1 MALLKLKDF
10 DPNYRETLGNDGV
23 IDSSVY
29 SDITDEK
36 IGSVKDIL
44 VDETSGKFRYLIVDL
59 GFWIFGKKV
68 LLPIGISRIDSS
80 QERVYAKGLT
90 KEQAKNLPEFNDDL
104 KIDYDYEERVRGIYR
119 TPATDTL
126 VNPIAPVAP
135 YDPMGL
141 NTVAALDV
149 PSGIATP
156 GVVSQQPGY
165 TANARDTYDY
175 ENESYLYGINDTD
188 HQSIKL
194 YEERLIANKKRTKT
208 GEVEIGKHV
217 ETEIARVSVPV
228 EKERI
233 VIERVTPQD
242 AGKSVAPGETAFR
255 EGEVAHMEIY
265 KEIPDIRKEAVLREE
280 VRIRKEVEQDTVEA
294 QETLR
299 REELDVDTQGRPVV
313 DKND

>member
-10 DPNYRETLGNDGV
+10 DPNYRETFGDDG
-23 IDSSVY
+23 ITDFSVY
-29 SDITDEK
+29 SDVTDEK

-80 QERVYAKGLT
+80 QERVYARGLT
-90 KEQAKNLPEFNDDL
+90 KDQAKNLPEFSDDL

-119 TPATDTL
+119 TPANDTL
-126 VNPIAPVAP
+126 VNPVAPVAP

-141 NTVAALDV
+141 GVVAALDV
-149 PSGIATP
+149 PSGIP
-156 GVVSQQPGY
+156 ISGMVSEQPSY
-165 TANARDTYDY
+165 TANARDIYDY
-175 ENESYLYGINDTD
+175 ENDSSLYGINDTD

-194 YEERLIANKKRTKT
+194 YEERLIANKKRTKID
-208 GEVEIGKHV
+208 EVEIGKHV
-217 ETEIARVSVPV
+217 ETETARVSVPV
-228 EKERI
+228 EKERV
-233 VIERVTPQD
+233 VIERVSPQD
-242 AGKSVAPGETAFR
+242 AGKPVSPGENAFR
-255 EGEVAHMEIY
+255 EGEVAHLEIY
-265 KEIPDIRKEAVLREE
+265 QETPDIRKEAVLREE

-299 REELDVDTQGRPVV
+299 REELDVDTQGRPIV
-313 DKND
+313 DKNG

>member
-10 DPNYRETLGNDGV
+10 DPNYRETFGDEGIINF
-23 IDSSVY
+23 SVY

-80 QERVYAKGLT
+80 QERVYARGLT
-90 KEQAKNLPEFNDDL
+90 KEQAKNLPEFNDEL

-119 TPATDTL
+119 TPATGTSL
-126 VNPIAPVAP
+126 YN
-135 YDPMGL
+135 PMGL

-156 GVVSQQPGY
+156 GIVSQQPSY
-165 TANARDTYDY
+165 TANASDTYDY
-175 ENESYLYGINDTD
+175 EKDSSLYGINDTD

-217 ETEIARVSVPV
+217 ETETTRVSIPV
-228 EKERI
+228 EKERV

-242 AGKSVAPGETAFR
+242 AGKAVSPGETAFR

-265 KEIPDIRKEAVLREE
+265 QETPDIYKEAVLREE
-280 VRIRKEVEQDTVEA
+280 VRIRKEVQQDTVEA

-299 REELDVDTQGRPVV
+299 REELDVDTQGRTVV
-313 DKND
+313 NKND